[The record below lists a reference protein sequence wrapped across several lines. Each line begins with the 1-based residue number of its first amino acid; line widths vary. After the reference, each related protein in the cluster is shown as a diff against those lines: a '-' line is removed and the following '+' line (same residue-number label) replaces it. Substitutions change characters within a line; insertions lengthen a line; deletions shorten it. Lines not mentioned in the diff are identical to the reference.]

1 MKISYNKII
10 YRGVPLKFKDMPL
23 TVSAMRENEINF
35 LEESFLD
42 NYGCNLYNYYKNKVN
57 VSSDIPFFSDVSN
70 CSAWSWFLSLVH
82 IIVEIQK
89 KPSLL
94 KPLQYV
100 SVITVFEN
108 LVGVEKY
115 CLPQAIYKIT
125 DSIFGENKEI
135 DYFTRQ
141 VISNTQVSNMVY
153 GLEYFQHLNY
163 DLRGDLKYNPFP
175 TMVMDWTE
183 DPIIADS
190 FSYANGK
197 SGIILSM
204 DYSKYK
210 QLLYDEWYPFMMD
223 VDIASDMPGFTPY
236 FDYHFRFSKNN
247 INMQKQKGV
256 VLFWP
261 WNYTIDELITNEI
274 GQKLG
279 FHKVHIL

>member
-1 MKISYNKII
+1 MVSVISAHYSRNTK
-10 YRGVPLKFKDMPL
+10 K
-23 TVSAMRENEINF
+23 T
-35 LEESFLD
+35 
-42 NYGCNLYNYYKNKVN
+42 
-57 VSSDIPFFSDVSN
+57 FS
-70 CSAWSWFLSLVH
+70 
-82 IIVEIQK
+82 
-89 KPSLL
+89 
-94 KPLQYV
+94 QYV

-108 LVGVEKY
+108 LVVVEKY

-141 VISNTQVSNMVY
+141 AISNTQVSNMVY